1 MAGRFRSGPRR
12 KTGKRRLRRRTILM
26 RASVV
31 ATAAFIAFL
40 YYQPLATYVRTRAT
54 LNERTT
60 EVEQLRAER
69 ARLQA
74 RLARS
79 ATLEALARE
88 ARRMNLVRPG
98 EQLFIVKGVQEWRR
112 SRRGQEGGGATAR

>member
-1 MAGRFRSGPRR
+1 
-12 KTGKRRLRRRTILM
+12 M

-40 YYQPLATYVRTRAT
+40 YYQPLANYVRTRAT
-54 LNERTT
+54 LNERTA
-60 EVEQLRAER
+60 EVEQLREER
-69 ARLQA
+69 TRLQA

-98 EQLFIVKGVQEWRR
+98 ERLFIVKGVQDWRR
-112 SRRGQEGGGATAR
+112 SHRGQEGGGATAR

>member
-1 MAGRFRSGPRR
+1 
-12 KTGKRRLRRRTILM
+12 M

-112 SRRGQEGGGATAR
+112 SQRGQEGGGATAR